1 MKKLKYLNAI
11 KKLIKEGGIN
21 YVARFKQHLKNLE
34 TEYKKVE
41 ELKKEEK
48 NMLKKGFKY
57 KLKIYIH
64 HYSGGDDTAEVTYH
78 KTKPTKAYIKKK
90 KT

>member
-1 MKKLKYLNAI
+1 MLHDLNKLTL
-11 KKLIKEGGIN
+11 EE
-21 YVARFKQHLKNLE
+21 LE
-34 TEYKKVE
+34 TEYKKLLEDVA
-41 ELKKEEK
+41 KEEK

-78 KTKPTKAYIKKK
+78 KTKPTKAYIQKRLKNSCMK
-90 KT
+90 NDYCIIKLK